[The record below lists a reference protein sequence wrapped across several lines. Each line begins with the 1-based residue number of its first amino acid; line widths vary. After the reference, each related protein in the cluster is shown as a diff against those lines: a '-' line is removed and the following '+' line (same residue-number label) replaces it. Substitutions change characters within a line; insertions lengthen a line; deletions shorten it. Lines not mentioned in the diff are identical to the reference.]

1 MRYIP
6 RGSKGFPKVTKH
18 QRAENFEEQMQKE
31 FRHIT
36 CTKMKFALFIFPRI
50 SSRKEKKLVTLP
62 FESKKN
68 SSKYQKNFVI
78 PPTFLYIHSLFL
90 PSTTEQFCVLTPP
103 PPPAPHICTFF
114 CLSHFLR
121 LRGDPTAWTPLQR
134 VTWRK
139 FSALWERVVWENY
152 DKVWILQKPKV
163 VWTSKFPATSI
174 LSLTGGADLAV
185 SGLY

>member
-36 CTKMKFALFIFPRI
+36 YTKMNFALFIFPRI

-103 PPPAPHICTFF
+103 PAPHICTFF
-114 CLSHFLR
+114 LLIPFFATERRSHSLNAVTKSNLKKVFRALRKSCL
-121 LRGDPTAWTPLQR
+121 
-134 VTWRK
+134 RK
-139 FSALWERVVWENY
+139 
-152 DKVWILQKPKV
+152 
-163 VWTSKFPATSI
+163 
-174 LSLTGGADLAV
+174 
-185 SGLY
+185 